1 MDTIARHDALC
12 QLSPVIWIADKH
24 VSLEEA
30 PSMLLY
36 TDLPVIRSFIKID
49 DLIPVF
55 VTDCILDGDD
65 ILNVV
70 KDVIRTPASVLH
82 RNTKRLYILLNV
94 DAMSMN
100 DQKALRLLIDN
111 SGSCF
116 GCLMTTLRL
125 NHIDKGLQSRSLVM
139 TSRLRE
145 KYRFENTIH
154 QKVIPSSN
162 DEYCIV
168 HTTYASHEEISNA
181 ASIDHRLAQ
190 AKSFIARHDCLAVNH
205 TTDVS
210 KHRHIKDLERSLIK
224 CKYKS
229 IYDN

>member
-1 MDTIARHDALC
+1 MHDALC
-12 QLSPVIWIADKH
+12 QLSPIIWVDDKH
-24 VSLEEA
+24 ISLEEA
-30 PSMLLY
+30 PGMLLY

-49 DLIPVF
+49 DRIPVF

-70 KDVIRTPASVLH
+70 KDVIRTPASVLY
-82 RNTKRLYILLNV
+82 RNTKRLYILLNI

-111 SGSCF
+111 SGSFF

-139 TSRLRE
+139 TSRLRQ
-145 KYRFENTIH
+145 KYHLVNA
-154 QKVIPSSN
+154 IPHKAIPPHHERVVSYTN
-162 DEYCIV
+162 
-168 HTTYASHEEISNA
+168 YASHEEISNA

-210 KHRHIKDLERSLIK
+210 KHRHIKDLERSLNK
-224 CKYKS
+224 MQV
-229 IYDN
+229 